1 MNHPARFIR
10 EKIVSL
16 IAIMNRMIKFREE
29 KSGNETFSYD
39 VSVRFSD
46 GNRVHLGG
54 EIEIFFFFYA
64 VPSGILNYIRRF
76 FFHGRINFNYQCGP
90 V

>member
-54 EIEIFFFFYA
+54 EIKRFFFFLRGSLRYPELYSK
-64 VPSGILNYIRRF
+64 VF
-76 FFHGRINFNYQCGP
+76 FPRAN
-90 V
+90 